1 SSPAERHRPQLIM
14 LKLDAAPELIQEA
27 FASNPDGVRCV
38 LSAQREEINAQDAEK
53 RTALHAAA
61 HLDEP
66 EIASLLLC
74 AGARVN
80 NCKDSKWYT
89 PLHRACASKSARCV
103 QVLLDHQRSN
113 ACTWQPRRQPAATVA
128 PPTCGLSAPHLDYPN
143 AQRSGWL
150 NGTLSN
156 PAAFERHQVAEL
168 HSMAPEVRASGR
180 PARRH
185 ASYDI
190 RKRDRRALHWAAYNG
205 SVDLIDLLVRH
216 GAEINARDKQ
226 AFTPLHTAAAC
237 GNIFAARKLVD
248 LGADVNAATL
258 QGNTPLHVACLNGN
272 DQLCSELAGVEL
284 EAQNQLGQTAI
295 HLAAAGACCGLCPAS
310 LKCMFNP
317 EKKHLLTFI
326 SNHYIAGTHSAQ
338 CLDWLIH
345 EDANV
350 NAVCLEGR
358 TPLHM
363 AAVHGRFT
371 RAQSL
376 LAAGAVPDSVDAS
389 GYTPLS
395 VAAMRGHDLFLD
407 VMMKA
412 GASPDRPVG
421 PSQLTPLH
429 LACLSGY
436 FDCVQRL
443 TLAQPLAI
451 GRLDAFGRT
460 CLHAAAVGGRVEC
473 VEYLLGKGADPNAL
487 DSVGRTP
494 LHYAAAK
501 GHRNAA
507 VTLLN
512 GGSLPGQADRQGLTP
527 LHLAAASD
535 PQLSDQLLL
544 HGADPRLNSP
554 SSARCCRCTSPPAL
568 AAGTPSPACWTPP
581 GPPCSG
587 PLGTLRRAR
596 STLAAYHGHDEVLS
610 LLAKHLAPESP
621 ANSAADPQGRTPL
634 HLAAHQG
641 HLGAVKTLLDSSGCA
656 LEMVD
661 GLFGWNGLH
670 YAAAAGHV
678 GVLQA
683 MLWSRGGR
691 PLIDSADAHDR
702 TPLMLAAQNGHL
714 EAARLLLKVGA
725 DSQMPDVY
733 ERTALHRAA
742 ANGHDDCT
750 ELLIKVGA
758 NPLARDFRKRHA
770 LHMTAACG
778 HEATTDRLLTAIGN
792 NPEAAA
798 SIDAKGYSA
807 LHYAAYH
814 GFTRCVELLLQRHPP
829 TPPAPPASGEQK
841 PVWRAWNS
849 YSPLHCAAGRG
860 HDTCV
865 ELLLE
870 AGAQVDGRD
879 SRGRTPLHAAAHGD
893 HCEAASLLLRYGAT
907 VDALRRFCWQPAR
920 RAPLPPACLLDAGA
934 SVSVVDADGRTCLHH
949 ACSTS
954 DEGAALLLLE
964 RIVDPDLINA
974 LDSAGRGP
982 IHLAAGNGLPGVVE
996 HLISKKANLFCADAE
1011 GGVPALACASSART
1025 AECLQLLLAA
1035 MFPSFSR
1042 LLLRSRSSLLQANE
1056 DDCDAS
1062 GGAAAT
1068 AAVSAEV
1075 DNDGGVTHRDGGA
1088 AGRSGGGGDTSQS
1101 SDSEFF

>member
-1 SSPAERHRPQLIM
+1 AEVQCRDRNWQTPLHVAAANNAVECAQL
-14 LKLDAAPELIQEA
+14 LLPHLT
-27 FASNPDGVRCV
+27 NPNVSDRAGH
-38 LSAQREEINAQDAEK
+38 
-53 RTALHAAA
+53 TALH
-61 HLDEP
+61 H
-66 EIASLLLC
+66 
-74 AGARVN
+74 
-80 NCKDSKWYT
+80 
-89 PLHRACASKSARCV
+89 
-103 QVLLDHQRSN
+103 
-113 ACTWQPRRQPAATVA
+113 
-128 PPTCGLSAPHLDYPN
+128 
-143 AQRSGWL
+143 
-150 NGTLSN
+150 
-156 PAAFERHQVAEL
+156 AAFNGHPEVAEL
-168 HSMAPEVRASGR
+168 LLSRSPDMVNAF
-180 PARRH
+180 
-185 ASYDI
+185 D
-190 RKRDRRALHWAAYNG
+190 KRDRRALHWAAYNG

-295 HLAAAGACCGLCPAS
+295 HLAAAG
-310 LKCMFNP
+310 
-317 EKKHLLTFI
+317 
-326 SNHYIAGTHSAQ
+326 THSAQ

-363 AAVHGRFT
+363 AA
-371 RAQSL
+371 SL

-544 HGADPRLNSP
+544 HGADPCQTAEFPELGPLLPLHFAARAGSRHTVARLLDATRATVLRAAWNSSP
-554 SSARCCRCTSPPAL
+554 SPQH
-568 AAGTPSPACWTPP
+568 
-581 GPPCSG
+581 
-587 PLGTLRRAR
+587 
-596 STLAAYHGHDEVLS
+596 LAAYHGHDEVLS

-907 VDALRRFCWQPAR
+907 VDVADAEGATPLLLAAGKAR
-920 RAPLPPACLLDAGA
+920 AAATSLLLDAGA

-964 RIVDPDLINA
+964 RI

-1101 SDSEFF
+1101 SDSEIFSAICFSLSNGFWPQIRSTSAFCAAAFGSWAPRQINSRASSRASGGGWCGWRQCAAVGMSGSRVAVECCA